1 MIEVSAIEVR
11 DSSESGL
18 PVGHGAGGIA
28 RWEAAMC
35 EIGRF
40 VSAYITV
47 DNVILALV
55 LAGTGLF
62 SVLAARAQQRLW
74 DKTRHIRCRRRQ
86 QQFITEARGH
96 LR

>member
-1 MIEVSAIEVR
+1 
-11 DSSESGL
+11 
-18 PVGHGAGGIA
+18 
-28 RWEAAMC
+28 MC

-74 DKTRHIRCRRRQ
+74 DKTRHVRCRRRQ
-86 QQFITEARGH
+86 QQFITEARCH

>member
-1 MIEVSAIEVR
+1 M
-11 DSSESGL
+11 G
-18 PVGHGAGGIA
+18 
-28 RWEAAMC
+28 

-40 VSAYITV
+40 VSAYITA

-55 LAGTGLF
+55 LVGTGLF

-74 DKTRHIRCRRRQ
+74 EKTRHVQCRRRQ